1 MNISYINILQ
11 TIESFASAHLQI
23 KKFASDFPAQMPNFA
38 TKNEEYPILFVS
50 PTNSIFQENTNRYEI
65 DVYCFDIIQSDREN
79 INTILSDTNLI
90 LNDLNRWMLD
100 GELFG
105 IDNVSTSEATPI
117 DNSLLDYAAGWVMRM
132 TFETDTYGICEIPFS
147 DSPVVITEVNNIVY
161 SKYLT
166 CETLSECQTIID
178 IQNELSGLTGTV
190 ITRTS
195 QLINDGEDGTNP
207 FVDTIDLA
215 TKFNNP
221 TGTTNEYILG
231 NGSLAPISG
240 ITSLVKNITPDAYL
254 GLRLTPTDAAN
265 NGFYINKSING
276 AIGYYARN
284 TDNIGNGAV
293 AALTVGGTGGLYE
306 NYASF
311 FHANDGYFVPYLRG
325 KNGINTNNDFF
336 FVGWQGS
343 SFDFRT
349 GIGSYG
355 TETSK
360 FKISSG
366 GTLTIGVQP
375 TLDNSVTDLL
385 ARKSDG
391 TIVRVDKSAIT
402 STDVY
407 VTGGTYSNGTS
418 IFTNNT
424 GGTFSVTG
432 FSTATNFTGGT
443 VSGAT
448 IFTNGLTATT
458 ISATTYQNLPII
470 SSENGIYYFNDFLG
484 VFTTSTND
492 GNISSDGNI
501 SPVTT
506 PPNSDANKQGFANV
520 NTTTASAGVGNIYIG
535 HTWTSAANFI
545 LGGGV
550 TSYETLIW
558 LPILSTSGERFSCLI
573 GFSSGVLNQNN
584 SLNNIAFLYD
594 EGNIAFAGSGGAS
607 ANWRAVTTDSG
618 TRTFTDTGVAVNAG
632 AFIKLKIV
640 VNANAS
646 SVGFYIDNTLV
657 ATHTT
662 NIPSGTSKRVSVRN
676 YIQKSVGY
684 SQRQLILDYVKL
696 QQTFTTAR

>member
-1 MNISYINILQ
+1 MANISYINILQ

-50 PTNSIFQENTNRYEI
+50 PTNSIFQENSNRYEI

-132 TFETDTYGICEIPFS
+132 TFETDTYGVCEIPFS

-166 CETLSECQTIID
+166 CKTLSECPTIID
-178 IQNELSGLTGTV
+178 INNTLSGLTGTA

-195 QLINDGEDGTNP
+195 QLINDGEDGNNP

-240 ITSLVKNITPDAYL
+240 ITSLVKNITPDSYL
-254 GLRLTPTDAAN
+254 GLRLTPTDDVN

-276 AIGYYARN
+276 ILGYYARN
-284 TDNIGNGAV
+284 TDNSGNGAV
-293 AALTVGGTGGLYE
+293 AALTVGGIGGLYD

-336 FVGWQGS
+336 FVGWNGS

-349 GIGSYG
+349 GTGSYG
-355 TETSK
+355 SETSK

-366 GTLTIGVQP
+366 GTLSIGIQP
-375 TLDNSVTDLL
+375 TLDNSVNDLL
-385 ARKSDG
+385 GRKSDG
-391 TIVRVDKSAIT
+391 TLVRVDKSAIT
-402 STDVY
+402 TTDTF
-407 VTGGTYSNGTS
+407 VTGGTYSNGTAVFTNNSGNTFNVTGFSTGYTLTSSGITTALGYVPLSAYTDTYTTGSTKSGS
-418 IFTNNT
+418 IATFTNNT
-424 GGTFSVTG
+424 GGTFSLTGLTDTFTTGGTYSNGTAVFTNNIGGTFNVTG
-432 FSTATNFTGGT
+432 FVGAIRKTG
-443 VSGAT
+443 S
-448 IFTNGLTATT
+448 T
-458 ISATTYQNLPII
+458 ISFSGLDIYN
-470 SSENGIYYFNDFLG
+470 SSSAPS
-484 VFTTSTND
+484 TSTGITQD
-492 GNISSDGNI
+492 LTSAKIG
-501 SPVTT
+501 VVQ
-506 PPNSDANKQGFANV
+506 KMYHQL
-520 NTTTASAGVGNIYIG
+520 ASAPSFPAGWVK
-535 HTWTSAANFI
+535 
-545 LGGGV
+545 LG
-550 TSYETLIW
+550 
-558 LPILSTSGERFSCLI
+558 
-573 GFSSGVLNQNN
+573 
-584 SLNNIAFLYD
+584 
-594 EGNIAFAGSGGAS
+594 AGSYVNS
-607 ANWRAVTTDSG
+607 A
-618 TRTFTDTGVAVNAG
+618 
-632 AFIKLKIV
+632 L
-640 VNANAS
+640 
-646 SVGFYIDNTLV
+646 
-657 ATHTT
+657 
-662 NIPSGTSKRVSVRN
+662 NIIYAEWDISNRVE
-676 YIQKSVGY
+676 YWITQ
-684 SQRQLILDYVKL
+684 
-696 QQTFTTAR
+696 

>member
-178 IQNELSGLTGTV
+178 IQNELSGLTGTA

-293 AALTVGGTGGLYE
+293 AALTVGGTGGEYD

-325 KNGINTNNDFF
+325 KNGINSNNDFF

-432 FSTATNFTGGT
+432 FTTPFTGGT

-448 IFTNGLTATT
+448 NFTNGLTANT
-458 ISATTYQNLPII
+458 ISASTYNLNTINNFSLVGNGNITI
-470 SSENGIYYFNDFLG
+470 SGGTSVTRRNANN
-484 VFTTSTND
+484 STND
-492 GNISSDGNI
+492 TINYCGIALGTGVLDSAAAWTITRITVAVDG
-501 SPVTT
+501 SVTT
-506 PPNSDANKQGFANV
+506 AIS
-520 NTTTASAGVGNIYIG
+520 
-535 HTWTSAANFI
+535 
-545 LGGGV
+545 
-550 TSYETLIW
+550 
-558 LPILSTSGERFSCLI
+558 
-573 GFSSGVLNQNN
+573 
-584 SLNNIAFLYD
+584 
-594 EGNIAFAGSGGAS
+594 
-607 ANWRAVTTDSG
+607 
-618 TRTFTDTGVAVNAG
+618 AVNS
-632 AFIKLKIV
+632 IWNNRESI
-640 VNANAS
+640 S
-646 SVGFYIDNTLV
+646 YT
-657 ATHTT
+657 
-662 NIPSGTSKRVSVRN
+662 
-676 YIQKSVGY
+676 
-684 SQRQLILDYVKL
+684 
-696 QQTFTTAR
+696 